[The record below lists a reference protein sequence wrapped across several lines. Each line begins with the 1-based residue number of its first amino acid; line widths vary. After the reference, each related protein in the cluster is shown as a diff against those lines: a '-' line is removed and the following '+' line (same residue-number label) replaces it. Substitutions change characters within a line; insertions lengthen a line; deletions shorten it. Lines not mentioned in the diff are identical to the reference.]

1 MADPPL
7 NPLMMFRKS
16 WQYFKRRAGEAG
28 SAEKVSRKTKN

>member
-16 WQYFKRRAGEAG
+16 WQYFKRRAGLEWIDDAWID
-28 SAEKVSRKTKN
+28 KN